1 MFSRTFDRILEIVE
15 ENLILIAVFILT
27 VFVLGMIKDDPS
39 LTENEGFMYLAT
51 GIIITGL
58 VNGIIQKNNERQ
70 QRSQAE
76 TVQTLAAANAKPPAL
91 SPVAENVT
99 IEADQTTV
107 NTNERVEPSR
117 SEPPVGSSR
126 PSWLDAD

>member
-1 MFSRTFDRILEIVE
+1 MFNRIFDILE

-27 VFVLGMIKDDPS
+27 VFVLGMIKQDPT

-76 TVQTLAAANAKPPAL
+76 TVQTLATANANANAPAL
-91 SPVAENVT
+91 SPVAEAVT
-99 IEADQTTV
+99 IEAEQTTV
-107 NTNERVEPSR
+107 NTHERIEPR
-117 SEPPVGSSR
+117 SNQQAVGSSR
-126 PSWLDAD
+126 PAWVDGAD